1 MRRYFDPNMLARTY
15 RDPIAWVILG
25 VDLFPIIAVLT
36 LGWGAAALVFLYWLE
51 NIIIGVVALARM
63 TASSVKFGILGLAG
77 MAFLGPFFAVHYG
90 GFCFVHGQFVNLF
103 AGISGQ
109 GSTDFFGPIG
119 LVQNALA
126 SGAHMPVFV
135 GAIIA
140 LQAFL
145 FVRDFIWRGEYRTS
159 DVTEEM
165 SAPYARIVVLH
176 IGIFAGAA
184 ALAAI
189 GEPMIGVL
197 ALIILRA
204 AWGILLTVRRR
215 MRLDGDLPQQKVD
228 VPS

>member
-1 MRRYFDPNMLARTY
+1 MRRYFDPGTLARTY
-15 RDPIAWVILG
+15 RDPIAWAILG

-51 NIIIGVVALARM
+51 NIIIGVVTLARM
-63 TASSVKFGILGLAG
+63 TASSLNFGLSGLAG

-103 AGISGQ
+103 AGVSGQ
-109 GSTDFFGPIG
+109 GRTDFFGPIG
-119 LVQNALA
+119 LVENALA
-126 SGAHMPVFV
+126 SGAHMPIFI

-145 FVRDFIWRGEYRTS
+145 FVRDFIWRGEYRETNL
-159 DVTEEM
+159 VEEM

-189 GEPMIGVL
+189 GEPMIGIL
-197 ALIILRA
+197 GLIILRA
-204 AWGILLTVRRR
+204 VWGVFLTTRRR